1 LRETIAD
8 TELPGCE
15 TVTVSLGV
23 AQAGPEEGAA
33 TLLERLDA
41 ALHRA
46 KRAGRNCV
54 ELAMAS

>member
-1 LRETIAD
+1 
-8 TELPGCE
+8 
-15 TVTVSLGV
+15 V